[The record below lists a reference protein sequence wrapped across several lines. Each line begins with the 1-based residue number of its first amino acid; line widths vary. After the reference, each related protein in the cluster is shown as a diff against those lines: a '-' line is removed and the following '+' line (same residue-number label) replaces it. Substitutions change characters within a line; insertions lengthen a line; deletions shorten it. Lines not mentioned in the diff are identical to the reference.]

1 MSTKVQ
7 TEPLE
12 YGKRAGSAGD
22 SAQIYVWDRFVQ
34 TFHWM
39 LVASFTVA
47 FVTEDDLLGLHVWAG
62 YIVGILVVSRI
73 LWGFVG
79 PHYARFSDFVT
90 RPRVALA
97 YIIDLLMLRAERH
110 LGHSPG
116 GGAMVVLLLASL
128 LLTVATGMAVYGA
141 EEQAGPLAGWFAG
154 TGRGLDKAMAEM
166 HEFFA
171 NLTLAL
177 VFVHICGVILASFV
191 QYENLVRSMI
201 TGFKRRRG

>member
-1 MSTKVQ
+1 MRNEGEV
-7 TEPLE
+7 
-12 YGKRAGSAGD
+12 
-22 SAQIYVWDRFVQ
+22 YVWDRFIRA
-34 TFHWM
+34 FHWL
-39 LVASFTVA
+39 LVATFTVA
-47 FVTEDDLLGLHVWAG
+47 FVTEDDFLDLHVWAG
-62 YIVGILVVSRI
+62 YAVGALVVCRSF
-73 LWGFVG
+73 WGFVG
-79 PHYARFSDFVT
+79 PRSARFSDFVT
-90 RPRVALA
+90 HPRRALA
-97 YIIDLLMLRAERH
+97 YVLDLLMLRAERH